1 MDPMDVEWAIDGL
14 TNDLLLCKRPETIH
28 SQRNPTTI
36 TEYKI
41 EDENRHDKLLLKG
54 IAVGDKIGSGL
65 ATILYSM
72 DVRVSDGHEFIPGSI
87 LVTDMTDPEGTYYE
101 KSFGNYHE

>member
-1 MDPMDVEWAIDGL
+1 VQA
-14 TNDLLLCKRPETIH
+14 RPETIH

-54 IAVGDKIGSGL
+54 IADKIGSGL

-72 DVRVSDGHEFIPGSI
+72 DVRCR
-87 LVTDMTDPEGTYYE
+87 TDMNLYRDQY
-101 KSFGNYHE
+101 

>member
-14 TNDLLLCKRPETIH
+14 TNDLLLCKHVQKQSTHNEI
-28 SQRNPTTI
+28 QL

-72 DVRVSDGHEFIPGSI
+72 DVSVGR
-87 LVTDMTDPEGTYYE
+87 T
-101 KSFGNYHE
+101 

>member
-1 MDPMDVEWAIDGL
+1 VQA
-14 TNDLLLCKRPETIH
+14 RPETIH

-87 LVTDMTDPEGTYYE
+87 VTDMTDPDWEPIMKKASAIITN
-101 KSFGNYHE
+101 KR

>member
-1 MDPMDVEWAIDGL
+1 VQA
-14 TNDLLLCKRPETIH
+14 RPETIH
-28 SQRNPTTI
+28 SQRNPI

-72 DVRVSDGHEFIPGSI
+72 DVSVGR
-87 LVTDMTDPEGTYYE
+87 T
-101 KSFGNYHE
+101 

>member
-1 MDPMDVEWAIDGL
+1 MIFYVQA
-14 TNDLLLCKRPETIH
+14 RPETIH

-41 EDENRHDKLLLKG
+41 EDENRHDKLLLKVF
-54 IAVGDKIGSGL
+54 AGDKIGSGL

-87 LVTDMTDPEGTYYE
+87 LVTDMTDPDWEPIKKKLRQLSRIKE
-101 KSFGNYHE
+101 VEHAMPQS

>member
-1 MDPMDVEWAIDGL
+1 MIFYCAS
-14 TNDLLLCKRPETIH
+14 TETIH

-72 DVRVSDGHEFIPGSI
+72 DVGCR
-87 LVTDMTDPEGTYYE
+87 TDMNLYRDQY
-101 KSFGNYHE
+101 

>member
-1 MDPMDVEWAIDGL
+1 MGHWRTYKWSFIVQA
-14 TNDLLLCKRPETIH
+14 RPETIH

-54 IAVGDKIGSGL
+54 G
-65 ATILYSM
+65 
-72 DVRVSDGHEFIPGSI
+72 R
-87 LVTDMTDPEGTYYE
+87 
-101 KSFGNYHE
+101 